1 MTKTETYMRG
11 MNDINSFYSMLYA
24 AMRTSMP
31 VPDAQISQSGAY
43 VWRGYRID
51 AFRNLAQGQYYCQ
64 IYPDQPG
71 ILMLQEGYLDA
82 KHRGEEKEK
91 KLGIK
96 AGHYYYPFTETIDLR
111 RTRFFEFNQDE
122 QLGFLRSF
130 IDGALQKALIWQQS
144 DVRQNVTNP
153 KFQHGKVPRLIRVR
167 VPETF
172 DRVGED
178 FLAAWEYQRLLWG
191 VLRNILDQ
199 VPNKEWVRPNANI
212 HNFGFRGLRLKLI
225 SSSQTSRWSI
235 YFNKP
240 ERILFQIPKGR
251 QNPYNLV
258 ENRYFD
264 LPTHEQEKQLRGFV
278 QASLG
283 ITL

>member
-1 MTKTETYMRG
+1 MTKTESYIRG
-11 MNDINSFYSMLYA
+11 MTDINNFYSMLYA
-24 AMRTSMP
+24 AMRASMP
-31 VPDAQISQSGAY
+31 EPETQISQSGAY

-51 AFRNLAQGQYYCQ
+51 AFRKLAQGQYYCQ

-96 AGHYYYPFTETIDLR
+96 AGQYYYPFTETIDLR
-111 RTRFFEFNQDE
+111 RTRFFEFNQEE

-130 IDGALQKALIWQQS
+130 IDGALQKAQIWQQS

-153 KFQHGKVPRLIRVR
+153 RFQHGKVPRLIPVR
-167 VPETF
+167 VLADY

-191 VLRNILDQ
+191 ALRNILDQ
-199 VPNKEWVRPNANI
+199 VPNRKWGRPNASI

-240 ERILFQIPKGR
+240 ERILFQIPRGK
-251 QNPYNLV
+251 PYPYSLV
-258 ENRYFD
+258 DNRYFD
-264 LPTHEQEKQLRGFV
+264 LPIHEQEKQLRGF
-278 QASLG
+278 
-283 ITL
+283 I

>member
-1 MTKTETYMRG
+1 MTKTESYIRG
-11 MNDINSFYSMLYA
+11 MNDVNNFYGMLYA
-24 AMRTSMP
+24 AMRASMP
-31 VPDAQISQSGAY
+31 GAQISQSGAY

-51 AFRNLAQGQYYCQ
+51 AFQTLAHGQYYCQ
-64 IYPDQPG
+64 IYPDRPG

-96 AGHYYYPFTETIDLR
+96 AGQYYYPFTETIDLR
-111 RTRFFEFNQDE
+111 RTRFFEFNQEE
-122 QLGFLRSF
+122 QLGFLGSF

-144 DVRQNVTNP
+144 NVRQKVTNS
-153 KFQHGKVPRLIRVR
+153 KFQHGKIPRLIRVR
-167 VPETF
+167 VPDAF
-172 DRVGED
+172 GRVGED
-178 FLAAWEYQRLLWG
+178 FLAAWEYQRLLWQT
-191 VLRNILDQ
+191 LINILNQ
-199 VPNKEWVRPNANI
+199 VPNREWVRPNASI

-235 YFNKP
+235 YFNEP
-240 ERILFQIPKGR
+240 DRIRFQIPKGKR
-251 QNPYNLV
+251 NSYSLI
-258 ENRYFD
+258 ENKYFD
-264 LPTHEQEKQLRGFV
+264 LTANEQGTQLREFA